1 MAVHT
6 SRPVFE
12 RLEVVETGRRRR
24 WTEDEKLRIVAES
37 LSGRRLVSS
46 TARRH
51 GISRSLLTTWRRQ
64 FRVQPQLGGE
74 AGSGFVPAVA
84 LPEGP
89 ASAPPALSSTR
100 MEIVVSR
107 DRRIIVDAGVDVAAL
122 ARVLDLL
129 SRQ

>member
-1 MAVHT
+1 MAAPT

-64 FRVQPQLGGE
+64 FRIQP
-74 AGSGFVPAVA
+74 
-84 LPEGP
+84 
-89 ASAPPALSSTR
+89 
-100 MEIVVSR
+100 
-107 DRRIIVDAGVDVAAL
+107 
-122 ARVLDLL
+122 
-129 SRQ
+129 